1 MKISPN
7 APCPCHS
14 GAKYKKCCQKYHDGT
29 PAPTPEKLMRSRYS
43 AYALNKADYLMLT
56 THPTSPHGQTNR
68 AAWTRQIEAFSAGT
82 RFVGLDILATT
93 DDTVTFRA
101 ILFEG
106 DRDVSYVER
115 SRFAQHDGRWT
126 YIKAVDDEA

>member
-14 GAKYKKCCQKYHDGT
+14 GAKYKKCCRTYHDGNA
-29 PAPTPEKLMRSRYS
+29 APTPEKLMRSRYS

-56 THPTSPHGQTNR
+56 THPTSPHHKENR
-68 AAWTRQIEAFSAGT
+68 AAWARQIEAFSTGT
-82 RFVGLDILATT
+82 RFVGLEILATT
-93 DDTVTFRA
+93 EDTVTFHA

-106 DRDVSYVER
+106 DKEASYIER
-115 SRFAQHDGRWT
+115 SLFAQHDGRWK
-126 YIKAVDDEA
+126 YIKARED